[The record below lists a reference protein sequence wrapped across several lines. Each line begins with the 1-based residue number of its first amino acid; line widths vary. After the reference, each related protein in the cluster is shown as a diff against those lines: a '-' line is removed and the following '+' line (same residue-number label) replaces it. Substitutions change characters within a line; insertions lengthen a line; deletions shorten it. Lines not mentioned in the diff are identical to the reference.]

1 MVLHCE
7 LSKPGVPVEWMRGG
21 EELLNNG
28 EKFQIRQR
36 ELVNELKIIDA
47 KPEDSNI
54 YTCVCGSVETT
65 AGVTVTGKGL
75 RQLRKDFNSH

>member
-1 MVLHCE
+1 
-7 LSKPGVPVEWMRGG
+7 MRGG